1 MKLNAIKPTPG
12 SKTSTKRLG
21 RGNGSGKGTFAG
33 KGCKGQNARAGGG
46 VRPGFEWGQTPLFRR
61 MPKKKGFSNYLF
73 KKAYNVVT
81 LDILEKA
88 AKAGASIVDVETL
101 LKSRL
106 VSIKDAPLKVVGS
119 GTITAKITVK
129 AAKFTEGAKQAI
141 EKAGWKIE
149 TIA

>member
-1 MKLNAIKPTPG
+1 
-12 SKTSTKRLG
+12 
-21 RGNGSGKGTFAG
+21 
-33 KGCKGQNARAGGG
+33 
-46 VRPGFEWGQTPLFRR
+46 

-141 EKAGWKIE
+141 EKAG
-149 TIA
+149 